1 MTLPA
6 ADPWRWQV
14 PWQTAYNVFVAG
26 TAMSPTPEDLTIIKD
41 DMIAF
46 IEGHGMSRFHGYV
59 DYEEV
64 QCIMWEMG
72 TNPDGWKDFV
82 ELAKSA
88 GAPFLT
94 MHSWKLER
102 EELDELVE
110 RLNHSEFSDGDDV
123 EDARWL
129 RAHLGKVGFLQLGWA
144 YQGSMFLCEVS
155 TDWYERYQ
163 RLLEVSEDFGG
174 IPIDEPDQD
183 DEN

>member
-1 MTLPA
+1 
-6 ADPWRWQV
+6 
-14 PWQTAYNVFVAG
+14 
-26 TAMSPTPEDLTIIKD
+26 
-41 DMIAF
+41 
-46 IEGHGMSRFHGYV
+46 
-59 DYEEV
+59 
-64 QCIMWEMG
+64 
-72 TNPDGWKDFV
+72 
-82 ELAKSA
+82 
-88 GAPFLT
+88 

-129 RAHLGKVGFLQLGWA
+129 RAHTGKVGFLQLGWA

-155 TDWYERYQ
+155 TDWYDRYQ

>member
-1 MTLPA
+1 MPLAPFHPNGIQCT
-6 ADPWRWQV
+6 RRI
-14 PWQTAYNVFVAG
+14 FS
-26 TAMSPTPEDLTIIKD
+26 AMSPTPDDLTIIKD

-64 QCIMWEMG
+64 QCVMWEMG
-72 TNPDGWKDFV
+72 DNPDGWKDFV

-94 MHSWKLER
+94 MHAWKLER
-102 EELDELVE
+102 EELDDLVD
-110 RLNHSEFSDGDDV
+110 RLSHSEFGDGDDV

-129 RAHLGKVGFLQLGWA
+129 RTHVGKVGFLQLGWS
-144 YQGSMFLCEVS
+144 YQGSMFLCENS
-155 TDWYERYQ
+155 TDWYDRYQ